1 MKHATSQNELKSAKT
16 THNSLNC
23 LKRTPIT
30 QTHPKQEASVKFF
43 IGVCKWNTC
52 FPGIF
57 EANFRMLPS
66 HTGYQKHWVWASCNL
81 SVQNSFWAYSA
92 LLKHHTVTQISQKK
106 LKYIPKFK
114 LGLTKTRPFYNYIR
128 NIIGYS
134 TMFLT
139 TLIFIFFSFD
149 DISNYSLVRL

>member
-1 MKHATSQNELKSAKT
+1 MQPAKSTQNHPKAPTASQN
-16 THNSLNC
+16 H
-23 LKRTPIT
+23 P
-30 QTHPKQEASVKFF
+30 QQPKQEASVKFF

-57 EANFRMLPS
+57 EANFKMFS
-66 HTGYQKHWVWASCNL
+66 HTGYQKHWVWASWNL

-139 TLIFIFFSFD
+139 TLIFSFFFFFWWH
-149 DISNYSLVRL
+149 LQL

>member
-57 EANFRMLPS
+57 EENFRMFG
-66 HTGYQKHWVWASCNL
+66 HMDYQKHWVWASCNL
-81 SVQNSFWAYSA
+81 SVQYSFWAYSA
-92 LLKHHTVTQISQKK
+92 LLKHYTVTQISQKT
-106 LKYIPKFK
+106 LKCIPKFK
-114 LGLTKTRPFYNYIR
+114 LGRTKTRPFYNYMR
-128 NIIGYS
+128 NTIGYS
-134 TMFLT
+134 IMFLT
-139 TLIFIFFSFD
+139 TSIFIFSSFD
-149 DISNYSLVRL
+149 DISNHSLVRV